1 MLAGLRR
8 SLFQTLSRRVF
19 YGWVILPVAA
29 ITMFGTGPG
38 QSHLIGLF
46 FDPLSRE
53 LGLTRTSLAAACGSA
68 TLVAAFLLPKLGSF
82 IDRVGPMRMLWILT
96 LGLGAACIL
105 FSFASN
111 WIYVAIGFGFLRFIG
126 QGSLMLNCNNMV
138 SQWFVR
144 KRGFALGVMSLGFPI
159 SMAIHP
165 PLCQWLIETIGWRET
180 WIWLGIST
188 WIILL
193 PPILLFAYNKPEQV
207 GLAPDGVIETA
218 DSPTSSTITG
228 MTRAEALR
236 TPAFYIIT
244 GSLFT
249 LSMLV
254 TALHVENKGI
264 LMEHGLSAQNAASMF
279 TITGI
284 SAAIMM
290 PIVGRMLDHFRTEW
304 MLVGGLL
311 IMVASLFSVTLV
323 TGLSGAVIYALIF
336 GLNNAVTMTFVG
348 FMWPRYFGRKHLGS
362 IQGFGQM
369 IVIVGASLG
378 PLPLAIAL
386 DSTGS
391 YDIALRS
398 LTILPIL
405 LAFVALF
412 LRTPEKMSQL
422 SKSTGETGS

>member
-1 MLAGLRR
+1 
-8 SLFQTLSRRVF
+8 
-19 YGWVILPVAA
+19 
-29 ITMFGTGPG
+29 
-38 QSHLIGLF
+38 
-46 FDPLSRE
+46 
-53 LGLTRTSLAAACGSA
+53 
-68 TLVAAFLLPKLGSF
+68 
-82 IDRVGPMRMLWILT
+82 
-96 LGLGAACIL
+96 
-105 FSFASN
+105 
-111 WIYVAIGFGFLRFIG
+111 
-126 QGSLMLNCNNMV
+126 
-138 SQWFVR
+138 
-144 KRGFALGVMSLGFPI
+144 
-159 SMAIHP
+159 
-165 PLCQWLIETIGWRET
+165 
-180 WIWLGIST
+180 
-188 WIILL
+188 
-193 PPILLFAYNKPEQV
+193 
-207 GLAPDGVIETA
+207 
-218 DSPTSSTITG
+218 
-228 MTRAEALR
+228 
-236 TPAFYIIT
+236 
-244 GSLFT
+244 
-249 LSMLV
+249 MLV

-290 PIVGRMLDHFRTEW
+290 PIVGRMLDQFRNEC
-304 MLVGGLL
+304 MLAGGLL

-398 LTILPIL
+398 LTILPVL
-405 LAFVALF
+405 LAFVALL

-422 SKSTGETGS
+422 PKSTGETGS

>member
-1 MLAGLRR
+1 MLTGLRR

-29 ITMFGTGPG
+29 IVMFGSGPG

-53 LGLTRTSLAAACGSA
+53 LGLTRTSLAAAYGVA
-68 TLVAAFLLPKLGSF
+68 TLMAAFLLPKLGSF
-82 IDRVGPMRMLWILT
+82 IDKVGPVRMLWILT
-96 LGLGAACIL
+96 LALGSACVL

-111 WIYVAIGFGFLRFIG
+111 WIYVAIGFGLLRFLG

-159 SMAIHP
+159 SMAVHP
-165 PLCQWLIETIGWRET
+165 PLCQWLIEAIGWRET

-207 GLAPDGVIETA
+207 GLAPDGVIATD
-218 DSPTSSTITG
+218 DSLSSTTITG
-228 MTRAEALR
+228 MTRTAALR

-279 TITGI
+279 TVTGI
-284 SAAIMM
+284 TAAITM

-304 MLVGGLL
+304 MLSGGLI
-311 IMVASLFSVTLV
+311 IMVASLFSVTLI
-323 TGLSGAVIYALIF
+323 TGMSGAIIYALIF
-336 GLNNAVTMTFVG
+336 GINNAVTMTFVA

-391 YDIALRS
+391 YDITLRS

-412 LRTPEKMSQL
+412 LRPPKQLSQL
-422 SKSTGETGS
+422 TAPTAETKS

>member
-1 MLAGLRR
+1 MLSGLRR

-19 YGWVILPVAA
+19 YGWVVLPVGA
-29 ITMFGTGPG
+29 ITMFGSGPG

-46 FDPLSRE
+46 FDPISQE
-53 LGLTRTSLAAACGSA
+53 LGLTRTSIATAYGAA
-68 TLVAAFLLPKLGSF
+68 TLIAAFLLPKLGSF
-82 IDRVGPMRMLWILT
+82 VDKIGPARLLWILT
-96 LGLGAACIL
+96 LLLGFACVL
-105 FSFASN
+105 FSVASS
-111 WIYVAIGFGFLRFIG
+111 WIYVAIGFGLLRFLG

-144 KRGFALGVMSLGFPI
+144 KRGFALGVMSLGFPV

-165 PLCQWLIETIGWRET
+165 PLCQWLIEAIGWRET

-207 GLAPDGVIETA
+207 GLTPDGDIGTS
-218 DSPTSSTITG
+218 DSPSGSTITG
-228 MTRAEALR
+228 MTRSEALR

-254 TALHVENKGI
+254 TALHIENKGI

-279 TITGI
+279 TVTGI
-284 SAAIMM
+284 TAAIMM
-290 PIVGRMLDHFRTEW
+290 PIVGRMLDNLRTEW
-304 MLVGGLL
+304 MLCGGLI
-311 IMVASLFSVTLV
+311 IMAVSLFSVTLV
-323 TGLSGAVIYALIF
+323 TGMSGAIIYAIIF

-348 FMWPRYFGRKHLGS
+348 FLWPRYFGRKHLGS

-386 DSTGS
+386 DASES

-412 LRTPEKMSQL
+412 LRPPKQL
-422 SKSTGETGS
+422 SRLTTSTS

>member
-1 MLAGLRR
+1 
-8 SLFQTLSRRVF
+8 
-19 YGWVILPVAA
+19 
-29 ITMFGTGPG
+29 
-38 QSHLIGLF
+38 
-46 FDPLSRE
+46 
-53 LGLTRTSLAAACGSA
+53 
-68 TLVAAFLLPKLGSF
+68 
-82 IDRVGPMRMLWILT
+82 
-96 LGLGAACIL
+96 
-105 FSFASN
+105 
-111 WIYVAIGFGFLRFIG
+111 
-126 QGSLMLNCNNMV
+126 
-138 SQWFVR
+138 
-144 KRGFALGVMSLGFPI
+144 MSLGFPI

-218 DSPTSSTITG
+218 DSPSSSTITG

-304 MLVGGLL
+304 MLAGGLL

-369 IVIVGASLG
+369 IVLSL
-378 PLPLAIAL
+378 IH
-386 DSTGS
+386 
-391 YDIALRS
+391 I
-398 LTILPIL
+398 
-405 LAFVALF
+405 
-412 LRTPEKMSQL
+412 
-422 SKSTGETGS
+422 

>member
-1 MLAGLRR
+1 MLTGLRR

-29 ITMFGTGPG
+29 IVMFGSGPG

-53 LGLTRTSLAAACGSA
+53 LGLTRTSLAAAYGVA
-68 TLVAAFLLPKLGSF
+68 TLMAAFLLPKLGSL
-82 IDRVGPMRMLWILT
+82 IDKVGPVRMLWILT
-96 LGLGAACIL
+96 LALGLACVL
-105 FSFASN
+105 FSFVSN
-111 WIYVAIGFGFLRFIG
+111 WIYVAIGFGLLRFLG

-144 KRGFALGVMSLGFPI
+144 KRGFALGIMSLGFPI
-159 SMAIHP
+159 SIAIHP
-165 PLCQWLIETIGWRET
+165 PLCQWLIEAIGWRET
-180 WIWLGIST
+180 WIWLGISS

-193 PPILLFAYNKPEQV
+193 PSILLFAYNKPEQV
-207 GLAPDGVIETA
+207 SLAPDGVIATD
-218 DSPTSSTITG
+218 DSLSSTTITG
-228 MTRAEALR
+228 MTRTAALR

-284 SAAIMM
+284 TAAITM

-304 MLVGGLL
+304 MLSGGLI

-323 TGLSGAVIYALIF
+323 TGMSGAIIYALIF
-336 GLNNAVTMTFVG
+336 GINNAVTMTFVA

-391 YDIALRS
+391 YDITLRS

-412 LRTPEKMSQL
+412 LRAPKQLSQL
-422 SKSTGETGS
+422 TTPTAETKS